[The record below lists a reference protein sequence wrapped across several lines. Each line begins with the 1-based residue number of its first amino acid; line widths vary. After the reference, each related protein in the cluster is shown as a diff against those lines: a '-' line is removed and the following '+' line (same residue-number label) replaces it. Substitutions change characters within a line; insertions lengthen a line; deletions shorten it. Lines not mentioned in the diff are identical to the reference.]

1 VRAGAFRGSRFF
13 FANRRAGKVGKAAK
27 ACLLKQRAGVGLLCH
42 TYDEERAGKEQ
53 GHEQGHMGT

>member
-1 VRAGAFRGSRFF
+1 VPFEAPAFF